1 MKAANS
7 SPEPSRPPV
16 PPADSAKPAVE
27 TRALSFGYDERLV
40 LERVDLR
47 IEAGD
52 FVSIIGPNGGGKT
65 TLLRL
70 MLGLLTPGKGEIRV
84 LGRTPSQARERIG
97 YMPQHVQLDAAFPV
111 TALDVVLMGRLRKAF
126 PFGPFGGG
134 DRRAAEQAL
143 ADVRV
148 ADLADRPFFA
158 LSGGQRQR
166 VLIARALAC
175 EPELLLLD
183 EPTASLDPRVQDE
196 LYDLLR
202 ELNQRMTVVLVSHD
216 VGTVSRHVRT
226 VVCVN
231 RNVEVHPSSA
241 IEGELARLLF
251 HGAEGMQLVRHGE
264 HADGSPHQPGH
275 AHGH

>member
-1 MKAANS
+1 MTAGN
-7 SPEPSRPPV
+7 V
-16 PPADSAKPAVE
+16 PPEQLPPSVPPGGSATPAVE

-47 IEAGD
+47 IDAGD

-70 MLGLLTPGKGEIRV
+70 RLGLLAPNRGEIRV
-84 LGRTPSQARERIG
+84 LGRSPEQARKRIG
-97 YMPQHVQLDAAFPV
+97 YMPQYVQLDASFPV

-126 PFGPFGGG
+126 PLGPFGRD
-134 DRRAAEQAL
+134 DRGAAARAL

-175 EPELLLLD
+175 DPEILLLD

-241 IEGELARLLF
+241 IHGELARLLF

-264 HADGSPHQPGH
+264 HADGSPHEPGH